1 MSRKKEKRNTYLNLI
16 LWLFIIVNVNIIG
29 SYIFERIDLTS
40 EKRFTLSETTLDML
54 NELDDYIYLTIYLEG
69 DLNSGFKRL
78 RNSIKEM
85 LDEFSVIAKNNI
97 EYEFIN
103 PLKGKDDKARN
114 EIGRQL
120 MKKGLMPTNLQE
132 KDSEGN
138 TSQKI
143 IFPGAI
149 MTYKGRETAIDF
161 LENKMGHSPE
171 QNLNLST
178 QDIEYKLVK
187 AIRDLQKK
195 EKPKI
200 AFIEGHG
207 ELDDLQLYDI
217 INSLSEFYTVEFIKL
232 DGQLNSLRER
242 MMIDSV
248 KSKVV
253 NRYQAIIIAKPDSV
267 FSKNDK
273 FIIDQFIMNGGK
285 SLWLVEGTTMDMDS
299 LSDQVSSIAL
309 VKQIN
314 IEDQLFKYGVRIN
327 PDLIQDI
334 QCAMIPLN
342 TAVVG
347 AGPNFSSFPFLYFPL
362 ITSNNTHPITKNM
375 DLIKTEFVSTI
386 DTVGEDPNISKTFL
400 LHTSQYTKVVNAPIR
415 VDLRIVS
422 QEPDKRQFIK
432 SHKPIAVLLS
442 GKFESLFNNRLEPEF
457 EENNLIDFKAYG
469 KPTKM
474 IVVSD
479 GDIIKNNAKVKN
491 GKYMP
496 LPLGLDFYNYD
507 IYYGGNKEFILNA
520 VNYLCDDAGIMS
532 VRSRELKLRLMD
544 RAKINDEKLK
554 WQIINIILPVLIVI
568 IFGFIIRFVR
578 KRKYA
583 KV

>member
-1 MSRKKEKRNTYLNLI
+1 MSRKKERRNTYVNLI
-16 LWLFIIVNVNIIG
+16 LWLFIIVNANLIG
-29 SYIFERIDLTS
+29 SYVFERIDLTS
-40 EKRFTLSETTLDML
+40 EGRFTLSETTVDML
-54 NELDDYIYLTIYLEG
+54 EELDDYIYLTVYLEG

-78 RNSIKEM
+78 RNNIKEM
-85 LDEFSVIAKNNI
+85 LDEFCVIAGNNI

-103 PLKGKDDKARN
+103 PLAGKDDKARN

-120 MKKGLMPTNLQE
+120 MEKGLMPTNVQE
-132 KDSEGN
+132 KDSDGN

-149 MTYKGRETAIDF
+149 MTYKGREAAIDF
-161 LENKMGHSPE
+161 LENKMGYSPE
-171 QNLNLST
+171 QNLNLSI
-178 QDIEYKLVK
+178 QDIEYELVK
-187 AIRDLQKK
+187 AIRELQKR

-207 ELDDLQLYDI
+207 ELNDLQLYDI
-217 INSLSEFYTVEFIKL
+217 ISSLSEFYTVEFIKL

-242 MMIDSV
+242 MMTDSV
-248 KSKVV
+248 NSKVV
-253 NRYQAIIIAKPDSV
+253 NRYEAIIIAKPDSV

-285 SLWLVEGTTMDMDS
+285 SLWLIEGTTINMDS
-299 LSDQVSSIAL
+299 LSYQGSSIAL

-327 PDLIQDI
+327 PDLIQDM
-334 QCAMIPLN
+334 QCAMIPVN

-347 AGPNFSSFPFLYFPL
+347 SEPNFTPVPWLYFPL
-362 ITSNNTHPITKNM
+362 ITPGSKHPITKNM
-375 DLIKTEFVSTI
+375 DLIRTEFVSTI

-400 LHTSQYTKVVNAPIR
+400 LFTSQYSKVVNAPIR

-432 SHKPIAVLLS
+432 SHKPVAVLLE

-479 GDIIKNNAKVKN
+479 GDIIKNNAEVKN

-496 LPLGLDFYNYD
+496 LPLGMDFWFRD

-520 VNYLCDDAGIMS
+520 LNYLCDDAGIMS

-568 IFGFIIRFVR
+568 IFGFIIRFIR
-578 KRKYA
+578 KRKYSRI
-583 KV
+583 

>member
-16 LWLFIIVNVNIIG
+16 LWLFIIVNVNLIG

-273 FIIDQFIMNGGK
+273 FIIDQFIINGGK
-285 SLWLVEGTTMDMDS
+285 SLWLIDGTTIDMDS
-299 LSDQVSSIAL
+299 LSYQGSSIAL

-334 QCAMIPLN
+334 QCAMIPVN

-347 AGPNFSSFPFLYFPL
+347 AEPNFSPVPWLYFPL
-362 ITSNNTHPITKNM
+362 ITPNNTHPITKNM

-415 VDLRIVS
+415 VDLRLVS

-479 GDIIKNNAKVKN
+479 GDIIKNNADIKN

-496 LPLGLDFYNYD
+496 LPLGLDFYFRD